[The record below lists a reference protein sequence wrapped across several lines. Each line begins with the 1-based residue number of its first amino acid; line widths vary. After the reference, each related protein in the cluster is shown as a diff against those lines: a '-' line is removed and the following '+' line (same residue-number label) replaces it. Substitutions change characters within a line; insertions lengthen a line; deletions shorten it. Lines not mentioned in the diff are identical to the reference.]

1 MITTR
6 TPLRIS
12 LAGGGTDM
20 PSFYETHPGAVVS
33 AAIDKYVYVS
43 VNAKF
48 DGRYRISYSRTEN
61 VSFPS
66 EIKHDIVR
74 ETLKRFGLKG
84 MEIVSISDI
93 PGEGSGLGS
102 SSAFTVGLI
111 NALGAYCGLRQQ
123 PQSLAENAFEIEA
136 HACGHPVGKQ
146 DHYSAAYGG
155 FRFYEFLKERVKS
168 YDLELT
174 SEEKQIVGSN
184 LMLFWIGLRSQ
195 EGSTAIL
202 SDQGSRLAAGNG
214 AETSGL
220 AMAELAHRLRDDL
233 CKKEFDRVG
242 KFLHAGWT
250 LKKKLSDKISNPWI
264 NEMVDNALRAG
275 AEGAKVCG
283 AGGGGFL
290 LVNAP
295 TLCHK
300 SVEMALGLR
309 RVPFWMG
316 VPGSSVIYS
325 GG

>member
-1 MITTR
+1 
-6 TPLRIS
+6 
-12 LAGGGTDM
+12 M
-20 PSFYETHPGAVVS
+20 PSFYKTHPGAVVS

-43 VNAKF
+43 VSPKF
-48 DGRYRISYSRTEN
+48 DGRFRVSYSRTEN
-61 VSFPS
+61 VNFVS
-66 EIKHDIVR
+66 EIRHDLVR

-84 MEIVSISDI
+84 LEIVSISDI

-111 NALGAYCGLRQQ
+111 HALSAYCGIRQT
-123 PQSLAENAFEIEA
+123 PKVLAESAFEIEA
-136 HACGHPVGKQ
+136 NICGHPVGKQ
-146 DHYSAAYGG
+146 DHYAAAYGG
-155 FRFYEFLKERVKS
+155 FRYYGFHKDHSVEAF
-168 YDLELT
+168 DLELT
-174 SEEKQIVGSN
+174 SEEKQIVGSS

-202 SDQGSRLAAGNG
+202 SDQSSSLAAGNG

-220 AMAELAHRLRDDL
+220 AMTEMARRLRDDM
-233 CKKEFDRVG
+233 CRKEFGRVG

-264 NEMVDNALRAG
+264 DQLVDCALRAG
-275 AEGAKVCG
+275 AEGVKVCG

-290 LVNAP
+290 LVSAP

-300 SVEMALGLR
+300 SVEVALSLR